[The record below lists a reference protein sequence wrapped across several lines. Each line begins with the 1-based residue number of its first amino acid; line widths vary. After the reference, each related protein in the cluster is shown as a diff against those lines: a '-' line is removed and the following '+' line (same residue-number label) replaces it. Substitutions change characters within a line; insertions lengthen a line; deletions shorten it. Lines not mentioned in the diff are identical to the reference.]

1 MANTNN
7 ETISYKNL
15 FDDNPDL
22 YCFPELPEANDGP
35 LAYLVD
41 LYQQVRMFESKAS
54 KDGTGFLNQ
63 RRPDIEKLLLDSTNL
78 NKTVNLLPL
87 VIEVLAEKAKK
98 HINQQQPLAN
108 SLAEIHYPLSLPFH
122 FPLKQT
128 TAVLA
133 EKEIPLLELIQQAD
147 SKYPN
152 FIDDNLSADSLQT
165 AMMVSSMLAP
175 KLQTLLLEESQSDQ
189 EDFFEK
195 YFGLKGDAAK
205 AEESL
210 SRLTVFTQQT
220 GLSSPEAEK
229 LFAVNGISGDDTV
242 THSTVKYSDNV
253 AKPDNAG
260 TEFPSG
266 ADYVASYINAGQSP
280 ALYLEKTEDEETAK
294 DVIQLKNASND
305 NFDRI
310 QRFLHIQK
318 ALKLNAE
325 QLDLLLTTA
334 RKAEKQTDYVIT
346 EATLR
351 TLGVFLHFQQ
361 EYGATAEQFA
371 ALIGHISPYALEDQL
386 SFFDRLFNAS
396 GLSQQ
401 AASSSV
407 LVLDNQP
414 FKLDATDGADALTIN
429 QLCAG
434 LNIDDAT
441 CQELLKL
448 IIKAQNPSLKETDPL
463 PDPKRSLDIVS
474 ALYRL
479 VALPRLLKLSVNEG
493 MELLLIMNRDH
504 PDYLQQLAGIPT
516 LAKDAE
522 LVDILDILIAFMN
535 ATRWIKLHK
544 LAPSVLN
551 FLLTPASLGSGITAE
566 IENID
571 WLNKI
576 RAVMPDISSALLSE
590 DKIAS
595 EMQRFKAQ
603 ETPVNWMAEL
613 AELVDEKSGVVL
625 IEDTGETLTNKVS
638 EILKKLAD
646 DADWKEYG
654 DTWTQTL
661 TSLFIKTFIAQQDLF
676 INAISHAFDIES
688 SLSKPLLQWTG
699 STQANFL
706 LNTLALAQRSD
717 DQERKNQAVVLWY
730 NLSRYA
736 AICVLFKLTEK
747 SIEALIQ
754 NPDWFNVTVDEDN
767 TLIVDLILIHRL
779 SRYSDWLNLLP
790 ENKTEDDALY
800 YLRQANQIGQ
810 DPPVPN
816 AWTAEK
822 AATNLAGL
830 IDWSDKEILRVA
842 NAFEQNAAQNIVD
855 ISIIMRL
862 KVLAEKSE
870 ISAQPLLDVA
880 KLTAQSSYDDWYQ
893 VSSALFAATSV
904 KVQPKLEGALNE
916 IWRDA
921 LIDYLLKR
929 WATSDDTLPT
939 ITTVDDLSNYFLTD
953 LQVASN
959 VSTSKVAFAIAS
971 LQRYLFRLFSR
982 LEMDYGV
989 QTISNERIEH
999 WNRNLSQYAHWQAW
1013 RKQDNFPE
1021 NFIDPT
1027 SRLRKTRAFADLEH
1041 DLGQTRLNNSVIQ
1054 TAILRYL
1061 TEFER
1066 ISNLQSISGYIDGTD
1081 PKNDRYHFIGKNN
1094 AEPVEY
1100 YWRTLDIK
1108 MRDTNDVIS
1117 PLAWSEWEKITL
1129 SVSGTLLAL
1138 RPIVISGRQYAIW
1151 VERESSPLMGLDQ
1164 KPSDYRAVNL
1174 KFAYRQNNGEWS
1186 APNTLYRLDGTDAN
1200 GEYPVDSN
1208 GKRISD
1214 KENPY
1219 LKNEKYKP
1227 GLISMVMVDEQRE
1240 NDPWMGVLLYDST
1253 NELPSN
1259 WKKNK
1264 DYFLELRD
1272 LLLVDKKTLPL
1283 TEETALISNWYRLF
1297 KNPETLQ
1304 LDYAGTEKFVE
1315 VTSVDDNPR
1324 PILNL
1329 TAKLNKAKNQLV
1341 LTGTN
1346 TLIKR
1351 NPKGKGTTFKNFDV
1365 SKILSILPSNNFT
1378 GNIPIDENTNPP
1390 IVGTLS
1396 IQVPASQKSLKT
1408 FNLTWVGDTPPATTF
1423 SVNYDGIILFAVSPN
1438 EWKDKKVTKFADLM
1452 WFNGAPIQQ
1461 SRQWNPTES
1470 KLSVGIGEQKKTVG
1484 GWGLKLSSQ
1493 WEYTKSQLT
1502 LQVAFPSD
1510 IPAITKEAELNGNAT
1525 TGEIPISLETNF
1537 NDNYHVNLYSTL
1549 ETAYSNKKIEFTGN
1563 IVNHYK
1569 VSIRENDKIPVIT
1582 LRRNDKQA
1590 QYLDIGSLKFKST
1603 SAIRLNTLFGKQL
1616 VARATQSIE
1625 RVLAWDTQS
1634 LPEPELDDKTSP
1646 TKVDFHGANG
1656 QYFWELFFHLPF
1668 LVTYRLREEQRFY
1681 DARRWLLDHLFD
1693 PYGSIRMWN
1702 SRPITENGSNLRPSA
1717 KGYDPDTMAYSQP
1730 ILYQKTLFHFQ
1741 IKLWI
1746 QEGDNLYRQ
1755 LSRDSLN
1762 EANLCYQQA
1771 LQLLGALPEGLKI
1784 TRWHPITLEN
1794 IKKDFLPDV
1803 QSTNISRFVSP
1814 FNTQLIEYQQT
1825 IKSRLYNL
1833 RHGLTLDGK
1842 VQPLPLYSSIGDSSS
1857 LIQRNRGNMFSQLS
1871 QIPQQIPPYRFPSML
1886 KRANEAVEQLIQ
1898 MGHRLFIAI
1907 EKETNA
1913 EQGVLEQSQALRLSA
1928 FTIEL
1933 QQEAVQIAQLGKTT
1947 LEESKKMAQERYEH
1961 YHRLYEQNLSPLEI
1975 TSLALKT
1982 ASSVTKMAAAPFFLA
1997 AAVADTVPNIYGL
2010 AFGGA
2015 KYGEIV
2021 RSAAIVS
2028 QTTSEELEIIS
2039 DKLES
2044 GAAYERRRQEWE
2056 IEYKQA
2062 QSEINIID
2070 RQLQEQELLI
2080 KSASVAL
2087 REAKAQQDAARELY
2101 EFMTTGF
2108 LIVPTYQWL
2117 MGRLAALYAPAYDA
2131 VLSMCLMAE
2140 ASWRYEVGDYQRGSF
2155 IKTTAWNDSYRG
2167 LLAGE
2172 SLQLDLLQMENT
2184 WLQRN
2189 ERRMNIKKTISL
2201 AQVLTIDELRD
2212 QIDTKQMV
2220 SFTLNSK
2227 LFDDNY
2233 PGHYLRQIKR
2243 ISVSISLN
2251 NWAITPD
2258 SSSEISA
2265 VLTQTG
2271 SSTLT
2276 NADIEG
2282 VNWLY
2287 DPNRTTGNSKNI
2299 VTNLRAQQQIA
2310 LSSLSEDD
2318 GSAAKDNWLYTL
2330 MFDDDRYLPFEGTGA
2345 ISTWT
2350 LEFPD
2355 KSVIDNIFKNMSIWR
2370 LEDISIH
2377 VHYTAVDGG
2386 KQFAKAV
2393 KEKLKK

>member
-22 YCFPELPEANDGP
+22 YCFPGLPEANDGP

-54 KDGTGFLNQ
+54 ADGTGFLNQ

-98 HINQQQPLAN
+98 HINQQQPLTN
-108 SLAEIHYPLSLPFH
+108 SLADIQYPLSLPFY

-128 TAVLA
+128 MAVLA

-152 FIDDNLSADSLQT
+152 FIDGNLSADSLQT

-175 KLQTLLLEESQSDQ
+175 KLQMLLLEKSQSDQ
-189 EDFFEK
+189 QDFFEK
-195 YFGLKGDAAK
+195 YFGIKGDAAK
-205 AEESL
+205 AAESL
-210 SRLTVFTQQT
+210 SRLTVFTRQT
-220 GLSSPEAEK
+220 GLSSQEAEK
-229 LFAVNGISGDDTV
+229 LFAVNGISGNNKV
-242 THSTVKYSDNV
+242 THSTVKYSSNV
-253 AKPDNAG
+253 AKPANAG

-266 ADYVASYINAGQSP
+266 ADYVASYINAGKSP
-280 ALYLEKTEDEETAK
+280 ALYLEKTEDKETAK

-325 QLDLLLTTA
+325 QLDLLLATA

-371 ALIGHISPYALEDQL
+371 AFIGHISPYSLEDQR

-414 FKLDATDGADALTIN
+414 FKLDATEGADALTVN

-448 IIKAQNPSLKETDPL
+448 IVKTQNPSQKDA
-463 PDPKRSLDIVS
+463 DPKRSLDIVS

-493 MELLLIMNRDH
+493 MELLLLLNRDH

-535 ATRWIKLHK
+535 ATHWVKLHK

-595 EMQRFKAQ
+595 EMQKFKAKK
-603 ETPVNWMAEL
+603 TPVVWMTAL
-613 AELVDEKSGVVL
+613 AELVDATTGIVL
-625 IEDTGETLTNKVS
+625 VEETGKALTDKVS
-638 EILKKLAD
+638 EILKQLAD
-646 DADWKEYG
+646 DADWKEYN
-654 DTWTQTL
+654 DTWTKAL
-661 TSLFIKTFIAQQDLF
+661 TSLFIKAFIAQQDLY

-699 STQANFL
+699 SSQADFL

-747 SIEALIQ
+747 SIAALIK
-754 NPDWFNVTVDEDN
+754 NPDWFNVKMGEDN
-767 TLIVDLILIHRL
+767 TPAVDLILIHRL

-810 DPPVPN
+810 DPPAPN
-816 AWTAEK
+816 VWTAEK
-822 AATNLAGL
+822 AATNLAELMG
-830 IDWSDKEILRVA
+830 WSDKEILRVA
-842 NAFEQNAAQNIVD
+842 NGFEQNVAQNIVD
-855 ISIIMRL
+855 ISIVMRL

-880 KLTAQSSYDDWYQ
+880 KLTAQSSYDEWYQ

-904 KVQPKLEGALNE
+904 EIQPKLEGALNE
-916 IWRDA
+916 SWRDA
-921 LIDYLLKR
+921 LVDYLLKR
-929 WATSDDTLPT
+929 WATSDDTLPS
-939 ITTVDDLSNYFLTD
+939 ITTIDDLANYFLTD
-953 LQVASN
+953 LQVTSS

-1013 RKQDNFPE
+1013 RKQSNFPE
-1021 NFIDPT
+1021 SFIDPT
-1027 SRLRKTRAFADLEH
+1027 SRLRKTRAFTDLEH
-1041 DLGQTRLNNSVIQ
+1041 DLGQTRLNNNVIQ

-1174 KFAYRQNNGEWS
+1174 KFAYKQNNGEWS

-1200 GEYPVDSN
+1200 GEYPVNPN
-1208 GKRISD
+1208 GDRIPD
-1214 KENPY
+1214 KDNPY

-1227 GLISMVMVDEQRE
+1227 GLISMVMVDDQRE

-1253 NELPSN
+1253 KEYPSS
-1259 WKKNK
+1259 WQKNK

-1283 TEETALISNWYRLF
+1283 SQETALISDWHRLF

-1315 VTSVDDNPR
+1315 VTSVDDDPQ

-1329 TAKLNKAKNQLV
+1329 TAKLDKAKNQLI

-1351 NPKGKGTTFKNFDV
+1351 NPKGKGTTFKNSDI
-1365 SKILSILPSNNFT
+1365 SRLLSILPSENFERS
-1378 GNIPIDENTNPP
+1378 IPIDENTNPP

-1396 IQVPASQKSLKT
+1396 IKVPASQTSLKK
-1408 FNLTWVGDTPPATTF
+1408 FELTWEGDTPTTTV
-1423 SVNYDGIILFAVSPN
+1423 SVNCDGISLFTVSPN
-1438 EWKDKKVTKFADLM
+1438 EWKKNTVTKFADLM
-1452 WFNGAPIQQ
+1452 WFNGTFTQL
-1461 SRQWNPTES
+1461 SRQWNPAAS

-1484 GWGLKLSSQ
+1484 GWGLLVSPQ
-1493 WEYTKSQLT
+1493 WEYTKSKLT
-1502 LQVAFPSD
+1502 LRVMFPSD
-1510 IPAITKEAELNGNAT
+1510 ISPSTKDVELDGNAT

-1537 NDNYHVNLYSTL
+1537 NDRYHVNLYSTL
-1549 ETAYSNKKIEFTGN
+1549 ETAYSNSSKKIEFTGTVAN
-1563 IVNHYK
+1563 RYK

-1681 DARRWLLDHLFD
+1681 DARRWLLNHLFD

-1702 SRPITENGSNLRPSA
+1702 SRPVIESGSNLRPSA
-1717 KGYDPDTMAYSQP
+1717 KGYDPDTIAYSQP
-1730 ILYQKTLFHFQ
+1730 IFYQKALFHFQ

-1771 LQLLGALPEGLKI
+1771 LQLLGALPESLNI
-1784 TRWHPITLEN
+1784 TRWHPITLER
-1794 IKKDFLPDV
+1794 IKEDFLPDV
-1803 QSTNISRFVSP
+1803 QSTNINHFVSP
-1814 FNTQLIEYQQT
+1814 FNAQLIEYQQT
-1825 IKSRLYNL
+1825 LKSRLYNL

-1842 VQPLPLYSSIGDSSS
+1842 VQPLPLYSSIGNDSS
-1857 LIQRNRGNMFSQLS
+1857 LIQRNRGNTLTQLN

-1886 KRANEAVEQLIQ
+1886 KRANEAVKQLIQ
-1898 MGHRLFIAI
+1898 MGHRLFSAI
-1907 EKETNA
+1907 EKETDA

-1933 QQEAVQIAQLGKTT
+1933 QQEAVQIAQLGKAT

-1961 YHRLYEQNLSPLEI
+1961 YHRLYEENLSPLEI

-1982 ASSVTKMAAAPFFLA
+1982 TSSVTKMAAAPFFLA
-1997 AAVADTVPNIYGL
+1997 AAVADTLPNIYGL

-2028 QTTSEELEIIS
+2028 QITSEELAVIS
-2039 DKLES
+2039 EKLED

-2080 KSASVAL
+2080 KSANIAL

-2131 VLSMCLMAE
+2131 VLSLCLMAE
-2140 ASWRYEVGDYQRGSF
+2140 ASWRYEVGDYQHGSF
-2155 IKTTAWNDSYRG
+2155 MKTTAWNDSYRG

-2172 SLQLDLLQMENT
+2172 SLQLDLLQMENA

-2189 ERRMNIKKTISL
+2189 ERRMNIKKTVSL
-2201 AQVLTIDELRD
+2201 GELLTVKELRS
-2212 QIDTKQMV
+2212 QIEQKQMV

-2227 LFDDNY
+2227 LFDTNY

-2243 ISVSISLN
+2243 ISVSISLS
-2251 NWAITPD
+2251 NWTITPGA
-2258 SSSEISA
+2258 SSEISA
-2265 VLTQTG
+2265 ILTQTG

-2287 DPNRTTGNSKNI
+2287 DPDRKTGNNQNI

-2355 KSVIDNIFKNMSIWR
+2355 KKVIDKIFKNTPYIWR
-2370 LEDISIH
+2370 LDDINIH
-2377 VHYTAVDGG
+2377 IHYTAVDGG

-2393 KEKLKK
+2393 KEKLNK